1 MPLIHSDC
9 NSKYYQSVNYEIK
22 SYLFILVTYFVISWQ
37 ESVLFLETHIFVMRT
52 NVIDFMKL
60 LSDYKSKYYKYK
72 CTRKKSQRENFCYLY
87 QTNNSVSELKQRPK
101 IKR

>member
-1 MPLIHSDC
+1 ML
-9 NSKYYQSVNYEIK
+9 
-22 SYLFILVTYFVISWQ
+22 LTLW
-37 ESVLFLETHIFVMRT
+37 
-52 NVIDFMKL
+52 KL